1 MTIDSVLDV
10 LYQTTLAAEIREN
23 ELAFPWIE
31 TVHVLAITL
40 VVGSIAAVDLRLLGL
55 ASRDR
60 TAARVMADL
69 LPITWIAFAFAAASG
84 ALMFI
89 SNATAYS
96 HNVYFRAKLVLLL
109 LAGCNM
115 AIFQVFVERRVRATD
130 AGARLPGAARV
141 AALCSL
147 SLWLLVVA
155 AGRWIGFTMLAGY

>member
-1 MTIDSVLDV
+1 MTIDSVLDA
-10 LYQTTLAAEIREN
+10 LYQTAIAAEIREN

-31 TVHVLAITL
+31 TIHVLAITL

-60 TAARVMADL
+60 LAARVMSDL

-96 HNVYFRAKLVLLL
+96 HNAYFRAKLVLLL

-115 AIFQVFVERRVRATD
+115 AIFQVFVQGRVRATEI
-130 AGARLPGAARV
+130 GARLPAPARI

-147 SLWLLVVA
+147 SLWILVVA